1 MAPRPRTAQ
10 SLESRRSRGT
20 QSYRCRVCR
29 GIHPLRKCKR
39 FRKLSAEK
47 RLRAVL
53 INKYCSNCLAHQHS
67 EGTCRSQD
75 GCKKCGGSHHTLLHM
90 HEERAP
96 ERTPQPTASPSR
108 PLRKPVQPTR
118 SHPRHSARSA
128 SRSSSPIRVAI
139 ERPRPEVSAP
149 STAVATLVRQK
160 TVHIL
165 PTAIVVVD
173 TGSCTFETAAMI
185 DPCMAVSSID
195 RSLAA
200 AFRLPF
206 TSLGDDE
213 VCSAT
218 LRSRTGNFKLEVV
231 LKLDPSLK
239 IRTPIRAL
247 SDSTRAKFGD
257 IRLAD
262 EQFHRPATISL
273 VLGADVFAKLIQPG
287 FLKLEDGLPV
297 AQSTVFG
304 WTVSG
309 AVLES

>member
-1 MAPRPRTAQ
+1 MAPSPRTAQ

-53 INKYCSNCLAHQHS
+53 INKYCSNCLAHQHP
-67 EGTCRSQD
+67 EGPCRSQD
-75 GCKKCGGSHHTLLHM
+75 GCKKCGGNHHTLLHM
-90 HEERAP
+90 HEEP
-96 ERTPQPTASPSR
+96 SPPHPSR
-108 PLRKPVQPTR
+108 NPRQSAR
-118 SHPRHSARSA
+118 SHPRCSTGSV
-128 SRSSSPIRVAI
+128 SRSSSPNRAAI
-139 ERPRPEVSAP
+139 ERPRLEVSA
-149 STAVATLVRQK
+149 TATSVATLVRQK
-160 TVHIL
+160 TIHIL

-173 TGSCTFETAAMI
+173 TGSSTFETAAMI

-206 TSLGDDE
+206 TSLGDDK

-247 SDSTRAKFGD
+247 SDATRAKFGD

-309 AVLES
+309 AVLEH